1 MAPLS
6 LARAARPAAAALL
19 VMLAVWGLTVIN
31 RSPRNHRIDAAAR
44 AQLTRLAHG
53 SEADGP
59 RVLVAGDSHAV
70 AIAAGPLCGEVPA
83 QGGIG
88 GVTTAAYATA
98 WASLPASARY
108 RTIVLALGT
117 NDQHA
122 RRHPERARNA
132 RAARAAMRELID
144 AMAARTDALIVL
156 AVPPNVATRYPM
168 ASAGI
173 RERNGWLAG
182 YCARTGCRYL
192 DPFAESR
199 AADGETMR
207 PGYAQDGVHYDTYE
221 PIRAELSK
229 NICPVTL
236 LSEAQ
241 KN

>member
-1 MAPLS
+1 MPPLS

-19 VMLAVWGLTVIN
+19 VVLAAWGFTVIN
-31 RSPRNHRIDAAAR
+31 RNPRNHRLDAAAR
-44 AQLTRLAHG
+44 TQLTRLAQG
-53 SEADGP
+53 SEADAS

-70 AIAAGPLCGEVPA
+70 AIAAGPICGETPA

-98 WASLPASARY
+98 WTGLPASARY

-144 AMAARTDALIVL
+144 AMAARTDTLIVL
-156 AVPPNVATRYPM
+156 AVPPNAATHHPM
-168 ASAGI
+168 SSAGI
-173 RERNGWLAG
+173 RARNAWVSG
-182 YCARTGCRYL
+182 YCARAGCRYL
-192 DPFAESR
+192 DPFVESR

-207 PGYAQDGVHYDTYE
+207 AGYAQDGVHYDTYE